1 MRAILLAGGLGT
13 RLKPYTTLVPKP
25 LVPIGGEVS
34 IIEVVIRQLVRRGFT
49 HVTIAVNHLAEL
61 IMAFLGDGSRWG
73 VRVDYS
79 VESEPLGTI
88 GPLTLVPDLPEH
100 FLVMNGDIL
109 TDFDYASFLRG
120 HEARANAV
128 SVASFQRDTKID
140 FGVLEYDADGR
151 LTAFREKPVLRFDVS
166 MGIYALSRRVV
177 AGLPKG
183 KKYGFDDLMLDSL
196 RAGENVHIVPFEGL
210 WLDVG
215 RPDDYDT
222 VNETYA
228 ELKPRL
234 GLGT

>member
-34 IIEVVIRQLVRRGFT
+34 IIEIVIRQLVRRGFT

-73 VRVDYS
+73 VKVDYS

-120 HEARANAV
+120 HEARSNAV

-140 FGVLEYDADGR
+140 FGVFEYDAEGR

-166 MGIYALSRRVV
+166 MGIYALSRRVIE
-177 AGLPKG
+177 GLPKG

-196 RAGENVHIVPFEGL
+196 RDGASVHIVPFQGL

-234 GLGT
+234 GIGP

>member
-34 IIEVVIRQLVRRGFT
+34 IIEIVIRQLVRRGFT

-73 VRVDYS
+73 VKVDYS

-120 HEARANAV
+120 HEARGNAV

-140 FGVLEYDADGR
+140 FGVLEYDAEGR

-166 MGIYALSRRVV
+166 MGIYALSRLVIE
-177 AGLPKG
+177 GLPKG

-196 RAGENVHIVPFEGL
+196 RDGQTVHILPFQGL

>member
-1 MRAILLAGGLGT
+1 M
-13 RLKPYTTLVPKP
+13 
-25 LVPIGGEVS
+25 
-34 IIEVVIRQLVRRGFT
+34 
-49 HVTIAVNHLAEL
+49 
-61 IMAFLGDGSRWG
+61 
-73 VRVDYS
+73 
-79 VESEPLGTI
+79 
-88 GPLTLVPDLPEH
+88 
-100 FLVMNGDIL
+100 
-109 TDFDYASFLRG
+109 
-120 HEARANAV
+120 

-140 FGVLEYDADGR
+140 FGVLEYDAEGR

-166 MGIYALSRRVV
+166 MGIYALSRLVIE
-177 AGLPKG
+177 GLPKG

-196 RAGENVHIVPFEGL
+196 RDGQTVHILPFQGL